1 MKKRIACLLSFLLSL
16 YTCTALARHQQ
27 LMHNVYD
34 TQESQSK
41 VNEILSAVSF
51 HGNELSYG
59 ERIAE
64 ISSRFLGTPYQAHTL
79 IGSSLMQERL
89 VTNPSTVD
97 CFTFIDYVRSM
108 AHASSWQ
115 TYVSE
120 LVKTRYTNGM
130 IDFTGRKHFFT
141 DWAVTSP
148 RNAQD
153 VTQDIS
159 PYTITVNK
167 RLNQKNKRQEYVK
180 GLGIISRRISYIP
193 ASAIDKEVINKLK
206 TGDYVGIYSTKR
218 GLDVSHVGII
228 IKDHNNIW
236 FRNASSLAK
245 NRKVVDS
252 PFIREGA
259 NKQVISSQADSLIKI
274 SRIWA
279 DFFPA

>member
-1 MKKRIACLLSFLLSL
+1 
-16 YTCTALARHQQ
+16 
-27 LMHNVYD
+27 
-34 TQESQSK
+34 
-41 VNEILSAVSF
+41 
-51 HGNELSYG
+51 
-59 ERIAE
+59 
-64 ISSRFLGTPYQAHTL
+64 
-79 IGSSLMQERL
+79 
-89 VTNPSTVD
+89 
-97 CFTFIDYVRSM
+97 
-108 AHASSWQ
+108 
-115 TYVSE
+115 
-120 LVKTRYTNGM
+120 NGM

-236 FRNASSLAK
+236 F
-245 NRKVVDS
+245 
-252 PFIREGA
+252 
-259 NKQVISSQADSLIKI
+259 
-274 SRIWA
+274 
-279 DFFPA
+279 

>member
-193 ASAIDKEVINKLK
+193 ASAIDKVVINKLK

-252 PFIREGA
+252 PFIRYMATKPGIVVLRE
-259 NKQVISSQADSLIKI
+259 KTDQY
-274 SRIWA
+274 
-279 DFFPA
+279 P

>member
-1 MKKRIACLLSFLLSL
+1 MKKAIIFLLSFYSCVGFAEPQQARSDYSIEESQAKVNKILHTTSL
-16 YTCTALARHQQ
+16 YR
-27 LMHNVYD
+27 N
-34 TQESQSK
+34 
-41 VNEILSAVSF
+41 
-51 HGNELSYG
+51 GLSYN
-59 ERIAE
+59 ERVAE

-79 IGSSLMQERL
+79 IGSSSMQEKL

-97 CFTFIDYVRSM
+97 CFTFLDYVRSM

-141 DWAVTSP
+141 DWAVISP

-167 RLNQKNKRQEYVK
+167 QLNQKNKKQEYVK

-193 ASAIDKEVINKLK
+193 ASAIDKEVINKLQ

-252 PFIREGA
+252 PFIRYMATKPGIVVLRD
-259 NKQVISSQADSLIKI
+259 KTDQY
-274 SRIWA
+274 
-279 DFFPA
+279 P

>member
-130 IDFTGRKHFFT
+130 IDFTGRKNIFSRTGRSHLREMHKMLLR
-141 DWAVTSP
+141 TS
-148 RNAQD
+148 A
-153 VTQDIS
+153 

-245 NRKVVDS
+245 NRKVV
-252 PFIREGA
+252 
-259 NKQVISSQADSLIKI
+259 
-274 SRIWA
+274 
-279 DFFPA
+279 